1 MSGWVH
7 AQSDGNPVV
16 DAPAADDYRNQPR
29 SARSFDDSQ
38 WKSLH
43 ESLDYTEQAAAPRQV
58 EERSY
63 EPKPP
68 QAANPLGKIALL
80 LVVAALL
87 AFFLWRILMSNPLK
101 RNKAISNQP
110 ELPED
115 ADGLEANLLDSD
127 PAAHIAQAEAEAK
140 WHLAVRLHYLA
151 LLKSLHLAGHIGWQ
165 KNKTNRDYLL
175 ETASWDKTRDFRH
188 LTKAYEQVWYGL
200 HYPSESDYRELA
212 ADFIT
217 LRQAANQPVSA

>member
-1 MSGWVH
+1 MGGWLY
-7 AQSDGNPVV
+7 AQPSD
-16 DAPAADDYRNQPR
+16 ASAADDYRSEPR
-29 SARSFDDSQ
+29 STQPFDAAQ
-38 WKSLH
+38 WERLH
-43 ESLDYTEQAAAPRQV
+43 EELDYTEQAAAAPTVKERPR
-58 EERSY
+58 

-68 QAANPLGKIALL
+68 QDTGPWGKIALL
-80 LVVAALL
+80 LLVAALL
-87 AFFLWRILMSNPLK
+87 ALFLWRILVSTPFK
-101 RNKAISNQP
+101 RNKAISNHP
-110 ELPED
+110 ELPDD

-127 PAAHIAQAEAEAK
+127 PAAHIAQAEAQAK
-140 WHLAVRLHYLA
+140 WHLAVRLHHLA
-151 LLKSLHLAGHIGWQ
+151 LLKSLHLAGRIRWQ

-200 HYPSESDYRELA
+200 HYPLESDYRELA